1 MAVLRLLFVIALAR
15 WPWLLLGLG
24 CAVVALL
31 ANVALLSLAA
41 WFLAS
46 MALAGVQ
53 GQAFNYFLPA
63 AGIRLLAILRSLGRY
78 AERLFAHDAT
88 LRLLADLRVHFFKRL
103 APLVPGGLPDMH
115 SAELLSRLRADIDT
129 LDHFYLRMLL
139 PALAALAVMLVG
151 YLFLSA
157 YDRGMALTVLGLWLA
172 AGLLLPLL
180 TLLLGQ
186 SAGKRQTETAARL
199 RRRVAD
205 SLQGLEELRVY
216 GAVRSQRER
225 VAHLNRT
232 LLHSQGTQARLDSF
246 AQGAVGLAAG
256 LAAWAVLLFGIPR
269 IAVASWSGAGLPMLT
284 LFALA
289 SFEAMQPLP
298 GAWRMWGQIRT
309 AAERILQVTGATP
322 PVPDPAIPAAPPRG
336 ADLRIRQLRFTYPG
350 AAGPVFDG
358 LDLELPALSRTALVG
373 PAGSGKSTLLH
384 LLLRFWDYQAGE
396 ILLDGRPLGHYT
408 GDQVCGRMAVV
419 SQHVYLFN
427 ATIAENLRLADPD
440 ADDAALMEAA
450 RIARIDAFIRSLPAG
465 LDTPVGPLGTRLSG
479 GQARRLAVAR
489 ALLKNAPVLILD
501 EPTEGLDHSTEE
513 ALWETLAPVMRD
525 RTVLLITHRR
535 AGLEY
540 MERIVELKPK
550 RL

>member
-53 GQAFNYFLPA
+53 GQVFNYFLPA

-139 PALAALAVMLVG
+139 PALAAMAVMLVG

-269 IAVASWSGAGLPMLT
+269 LAVASWSGAALPMLT

-322 PVPDPAIPAAPPRG
+322 PVPDPAIPAAPPQG

-373 PAGSGKSTLLH
+373 PAGAGKSTLLH
-384 LLLRFWDYQAGE
+384 LLLRFWDCQAGE

-408 GDQVCGRMAVV
+408 GEQVRGRMAVV

-450 RIARIDAFIRSLPAG
+450 RIARIDTFIRSLPAG

-525 RTVLLITHRR
+525 RTVLLITHRP